1 MGGFFHIFTHSRSHI
16 HTRMTN
22 LYRPELATQGLV
34 GDRVKWEQDFQ
45 QFLKQQGRTLTKIPL
60 MGYREIDFY
69 TLYREVICWGG
80 YDKVIKLHVSV
91 FFL

>member
-1 MGGFFHIFTHSRSHI
+1 
-16 HTRMTN
+16 MTN

-91 FFL
+91 FCDFSQFYHTIN